1 MTVYI
6 SLSYPVIYQSHKTRW
21 INQNER
27 HTQKTEIHSVPF
39 GEFLPHCY
47 EVVAM
52 PVATSS
58 SMWVQNKVRKVSILS
73 SNTLIHQPLVQR
85 RKVEWEYLQ
94 DDRRLKGRYWHEH
107 ETVLQTPQK
116 LPFFLANYKKH
127 TIRAH
132 PFKVSKLIYSHSI
145 YVIITNIYI
154 YLFTLKILLFIFNFI
169 CEK

>member
-1 MTVYI
+1 MIVYI
-6 SLSYPVIYQSHKTRW
+6 SLSYPVIYHYQNHKIRW
-21 INQNER
+21 RDHNER
-27 HTQKTEIHSVPF
+27 RTQKTEIHNLPF

-73 SNTLIHQPLVQR
+73 SNTLIHQPLVQGR
-85 RKVEWEYLQ
+85 RVEREYLQ
-94 DDRRLKGRYWHEH
+94 EDRQLKGRYWHEH
-107 ETVLQTPQK
+107 ETVLRTPQK
-116 LPFFLANYKKH
+116 LPFFFLANYKKH
-127 TIRAH
+127 KIRAH

-154 YLFTLKILLFIFNFI
+154 LIYS
-169 CEK
+169 